1 MGRWVW
7 AWGSSLFL
15 LLMVCS
21 ARSAEFDKSQIPNTQ
36 SDLITVV
43 GELAVGDE
51 KKFINIA
58 LSSANA
64 VVAFQS
70 NGGSLIA
77 GIEIGRAI
85 RLKGF
90 STLVPDGVQC
100 ASACALAWL
109 GGRIR
114 FMGGNARIGFH
125 AVYTDGNGQPS
136 VSSAGNALVGA
147 YLNQLNLSSAA
158 IFYITDTSPDKMQW
172 LTFADA
178 QNYEIDVRPFNTTA
192 ADGNDPRAGL
202 PNAAPSSREN
212 SASSSDLI
220 IKVTYAFIEATNL
233 PNHASMA
240 SLTESYADQVFYYGR
255 NVSRNEVRRDKAGFF
270 AKWPKRQYAIK
281 GGSLAVDCPTA
292 SLCKANALMDWN
304 ASGAGL
310 TSVGTATLS
319 LGWTVQDG
327 VWRINSENSRVITR
341 KVGRSAPNVALPE
354 PSAGKPTYQLNSG
367 ANKVVSLLN
376 LSSSGCSPGGSVS
389 GKIVHREF
397 GNDGQTLTN
406 FVIEETDGTRATVN
420 VFVDLTNADQVNRS
434 WIMRGLQ
441 TLLVEGRSTYINVRA
456 CGAAGRV
463 LELDAAR

>member
-1 MGRWVW
+1 
-7 AWGSSLFL
+7 
-15 LLMVCS
+15 
-21 ARSAEFDKSQIPNTQ
+21 
-36 SDLITVV
+36 
-43 GELAVGDE
+43 
-51 KKFINIA
+51 
-58 LSSANA
+58 
-64 VVAFQS
+64 
-70 NGGSLIA
+70 
-77 GIEIGRAI
+77 
-85 RLKGF
+85 
-90 STLVPDGVQC
+90 
-100 ASACALAWL
+100 
-109 GGRIR
+109 
-114 FMGGNARIGFH
+114 
-125 AVYTDGNGQPS
+125 
-136 VSSAGNALVGA
+136 
-147 YLNQLNLSSAA
+147 
-158 IFYITDTSPDKMQW
+158 
-172 LTFADA
+172 
-178 QNYEIDVRPFNTTA
+178 
-192 ADGNDPRAGL
+192 
-202 PNAAPSSREN
+202 
-212 SASSSDLI
+212 
-220 IKVTYAFIEATNL
+220 
-233 PNHASMA
+233 
-240 SLTESYADQVFYYGR
+240 
-255 NVSRNEVRRDKAGFF
+255 
-270 AKWPKRQYAIK
+270 
-281 GGSLAVDCPTA
+281 
-292 SLCKANALMDWN
+292 MDWN